1 MTKAGAR
8 CSDKKSKGG
17 TGNSRTQKTK
27 AGARGSG
34 KTSKEAALIM
44 TAEEILKRGKE
55 NAAFSGRSEKGG
67 IS

>member
-17 TGNSRTQKTK
+17 TGNSKTQKTK
-27 AGARGSG
+27 AGAIDSG
-34 KTSKEAALIM
+34 KNSKKAALII
-44 TAEEILKRGKE
+44 TTDKILKRGKE
-55 NAAFSGRSEKGG
+55 KSAFSGRSEKGG